1 MRLSRLQSIICQLDL
16 RNIRLSAARAP
27 NLFPPRAPLPR
38 TDRPPNLSIR
48 IHSLVSRLLFGV
60 PSPFLLA
67 ARLRAAVLPGFRP
80 SSRHHRK
87 RPLVRESP
95 SIPASFRPQV
105 FSTSRRLA
113 PLSTL
118 RVYCAPQPRPGF
130 SPSRGFSRSTA
141 VPTRRRSVPPCRCR
155 PNTHRPKPAAMLER
169 LDFEALLREP
179 MRSSGLGFSL
189 PLGRSPLRVPPP
201 SGSAHP
207 PWNRFPGSSARDVPV
222 EVLP

>member
-16 RNIRLSAARAP
+16 RNIGLPAARPP
-27 NLFPPRAPLPR
+27 NLFPPRTPLPR

-60 PSPFLLA
+60 PSPFLPGCPSQGRRPARVPSLIA
-67 ARLRAAVLPGFRP
+67 ASSKASTRAGVSQVSRFVPSSGFRNL
-80 SSRHHRK
+80 STACSALDFAGLLH
-87 RPLVRESP
+87 
-95 SIPASFRPQV
+95 PAT
-105 FSTSRRLA
+105 TSRVV
-113 PLSTL
+113 P
-118 RVYCAPQPRPGF
+118 F
-130 SPSRGFSRSTA
+130 RGFSRSTA

-155 PNTHRPKPAAMLER
+155 PNTRRPKPAAMLER

-179 MRSSGLGFSL
+179 MRSLGLGFSL